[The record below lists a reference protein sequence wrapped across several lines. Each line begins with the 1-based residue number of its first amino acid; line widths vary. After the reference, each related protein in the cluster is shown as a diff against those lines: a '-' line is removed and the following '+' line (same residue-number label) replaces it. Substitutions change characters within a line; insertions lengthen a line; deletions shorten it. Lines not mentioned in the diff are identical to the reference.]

1 MFWKSPSWSVRITSS
16 CYQWNF
22 FLTSS
27 IFHISMSY
35 TAVKLIAPDSLNS
48 FATESS
54 WRNRNVP
61 NKKKEC
67 KTITRKSKFERNV
80 SNASTS
86 RERRKCSR
94 FIKKWRVKWQ
104 SSLNYLFRRI
114 RMREHTIMKARKSGR
129 IDTPTSFSVHHIGYL
144 SDICRLVYEIWSGY

>member
-48 FATESS
+48 FASESS

-67 KTITRKSKFERNV
+67 KTITRKSKFERNI

-114 RMREHTIMKARKSGR
+114 RMREHTIMKARKVVVS
-129 IDTPTSFSVHHIGYL
+129 ILLLPSLYIIKVIF
-144 SDICRLVYEIWSGY
+144 SDICRLVYEIRSGY